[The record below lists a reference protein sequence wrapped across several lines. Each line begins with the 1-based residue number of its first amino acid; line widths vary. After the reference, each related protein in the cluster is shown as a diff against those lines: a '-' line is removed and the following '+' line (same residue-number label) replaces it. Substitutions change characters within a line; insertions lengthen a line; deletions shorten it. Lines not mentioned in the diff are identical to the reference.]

1 MKEGEEIKAVDEGV
15 LKKMKALDSLLVEL
29 ELVKT
34 LEREAPPDAY
44 DSGGLPE
51 EEHWKRLETQ
61 RKNGKKAEEKTVLK
75 EKERLKRDHKFDD
88 KTLEKVKRV
97 SKDDTSVGYD
107 IDSFNGDKFLVD
119 RYIEVKCTTGR
130 YPIFYWSE
138 NEIKKAQEL
147 GNQYFI
153 YLWINFGKE
162 DERLLPPIQDPYNK
176 IFENKSIKKEPKTVW
191 KVTLDEQN

>member
-1 MKEGEEIKAVDEGV
+1 MIRVTGV
-15 LKKMKALDSLLVEL
+15 AWWP
-29 ELVKT
+29 
-34 LEREAPPDAY
+34 AP
-44 DSGGLPE
+44 
-51 EEHWKRLETQ
+51 K
-61 RKNGKKAEEKTVLK
+61 KTVQH
-75 EKERLKRDHKFDD
+75 EKNRLKHNHKFDE
-88 KTLEKVKRV
+88 KTLEKVKRI
-97 SKDDTSVGYD
+97 SEDDTSAGYD
-107 IDSFNGDKFLVD
+107 IDSFNGDKYSID
-119 RYIEVKCTTGR
+119 RNIEVKCTTGK